1 MDWKLLEDMDCV
13 SYTTVFL
20 KPVLSSAWH
29 TYMLQVLVKELFLW
43 SVKAR
48 GMEWNIWMQ
57 VQIITTNVTFLGVT
71 SKWKQVLEISICFF
85 LKKLKFFGCIS
96 MWLNVCKGQT
106 LWNRDGRCA
115 TMYHYAFPQI
125 AQSSVNVDSHLY
137 PRITISQVWFSL
149 LMRWHREKWIRHP
162 LLVFYSNSGK
172 RTF

>member
-20 KPVLSSAWH
+20 KPVQCM
-29 TYMLQVLVKELFLW
+29 TYIYVASISEGIISMKC
-43 SVKAR
+43 KTR
-48 GMEWNIWMQ
+48 GMEWNIWIQ
-57 VQIITTNVTFLGVT
+57 VQIITTNVTFLEVT